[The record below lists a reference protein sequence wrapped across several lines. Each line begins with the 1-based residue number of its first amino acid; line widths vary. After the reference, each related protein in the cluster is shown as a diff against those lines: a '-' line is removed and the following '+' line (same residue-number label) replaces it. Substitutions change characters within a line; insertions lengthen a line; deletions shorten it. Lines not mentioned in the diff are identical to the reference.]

1 MTALIDPSQSRR
13 YLRHG
18 MLPQLAAFEA
28 VVRLGSARHAA
39 DSLCMAQ
46 PTLSGHLRKLS
57 EALGVRLFELKGK
70 RLVPTDAALVLLHA
84 AHEVFAAFA
93 HCEWVLA
100 GVRSGSRVN
109 ALGQIGTE
117 GLDTVGPPTGID
129 FAFDDDALTLP
140 PAPPKPLLPGAG
152 TNPRAHRGQSAH
164 AVP

>member
-100 GVRSGSRVN
+100 GVRSGSRVS

-117 GLDTVGPPTGID
+117 GLDTV
-129 FAFDDDALTLP
+129 
-140 PAPPKPLLPGAG
+140 APPKPLLPGTG
-152 TNPRAHRGQSAH
+152 TNRRAHCGQSAH